1 MIVTLTLNTALD
13 HVLFCDGFE
22 WGRTIRAHASVLSVG
37 CKGADVAWMLAEL
50 GQPVVALG
58 WIAGENGRRMEA
70 MLRAQGVATD
80 FVWVEGETRLNTVLI
95 DTRRKVQS
103 TVTAKGM
110 QVRAEHVRAVKETL
124 ARHLEKASCLAIGGS
139 LPPGVAPDLY
149 GELIEMAR
157 ARGVP
162 TILDASGEG
171 LRAGVQA
178 RPNVVK
184 PNRDELQ
191 EWLGRPLPSLADVRQ
206 AAAEMMARGV
216 DRVVVTLGK
225 EGALAVSSTQ
235 AHFVPALDVPVVNT
249 AGAGDGFVAGLCLM
263 FQDNLSWTEGLRW
276 GAAIAAAVVLMPGT
290 ADCRREDVLR
300 LLPQIRCEEMAL
312 PQSERSET
320 R

>member
-139 LPPGVAPDLY
+139 LPPGLAKRDDLPP
-149 GELIEMAR
+149 GLEKQLVRKGHLPPGLEKHIVPFPPELER
-157 ARGVP
+157 RLP
-162 TILDASGEG
+162 
-171 LRAGVQA
+171 
-178 RPNVVK
+178 
-184 PNRDELQ
+184 
-191 EWLGRPLPSLADVRQ
+191 PLPPELRRGFIAGRAIIFHADSRLIFDV
-206 AAAEMMARGV
+206 
-216 DRVVVTLGK
+216 
-225 EGALAVSSTQ
+225 
-235 AHFVPALDVPVVNT
+235 FVPLD
-249 AGAGDGFVAGLCLM
+249 
-263 FQDNLSWTEGLRW
+263 
-276 GAAIAAAVVLMPGT
+276 
-290 ADCRREDVLR
+290 
-300 LLPQIRCEEMAL
+300 
-312 PQSERSET
+312 
-320 R
+320 